1 VFRGSSLNLP
11 PFRADSPLREVARAF
26 SSNAS
31 AFLTRARLPALP
43 LLTFMILPA
52 TSALTNLVVLAVVVV
67 VAPFG
72 TRGF

>member
-1 VFRGSSLNLP
+1 
-11 PFRADSPLREVARAF
+11 
-26 SSNAS
+26 
-31 AFLTRARLPALP
+31 
-43 LLTFMILPA
+43 MILPA